1 MYLKQTKPKGDLMKK
16 NGFLMVTIV
25 ALFSVFVFSSPVAAV
40 TIDEFAVPTAAS
52 APCGITVGP
61 DGNLWFTE
69 GANKIGRITT
79 AGVITEFPVPTA
91 ASGPTGITMGPDGNL
106 WFTETAANK
115 IGRITTAGVITEFP
129 VPTAASGPT
138 GITMGPDG
146 NLWFTETGDFN
157 KFPQAP
163 GDKIGRLMLDPNTSV
178 PTMSEWGMMLFMV
191 LAGVGSILA
200 LHKHGKVS

>member
-106 WFTETAANK
+106 WFTET
-115 IGRITTAGVITEFP
+115 
-129 VPTAASGPT
+129 
-138 GITMGPDG
+138 
-146 NLWFTETGDFN
+146 GDFN